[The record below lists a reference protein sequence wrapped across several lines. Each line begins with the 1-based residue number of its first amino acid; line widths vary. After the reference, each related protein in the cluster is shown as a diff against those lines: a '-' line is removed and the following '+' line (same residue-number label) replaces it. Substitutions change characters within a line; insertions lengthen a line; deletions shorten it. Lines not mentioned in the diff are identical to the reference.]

1 MAASSIELQGD
12 VYGLKVSNSIGR
24 ISSAT
29 NYVYGVHSNVDDSRA
44 NNYNFFAN
52 GSAQNYFRGNINCDG
67 LINGA
72 FSVRM
77 QSDDPAAFDAEGTYT
92 GTTESLL
99 TIIQEL
105 RAENTAKQE
114 TFQELQVAVA
124 AATDFSGL
132 KAAMLV
138 ALEDYAV

>member
-1 MAASSIELQGD
+1 
-12 VYGLKVSNSIGR
+12 
-24 ISSAT
+24 
-29 NYVYGVHSNVDDSRA
+29 
-44 NNYNFFAN
+44 
-52 GSAQNYFRGNINCDG
+52 
-67 LINGA
+67 
-72 FSVRM
+72 M

-105 RAENTAKQE
+105 RAENTAKKE